1 MVFRPSILVVDDEPN
16 SLFGTCQ
23 VLIDEGF
30 QTIPANNGRE
40 ALEKLKTDSV
50 NLIVT
55 DEKMPDLSGTE
66 LLLEVKKSY
75 PQIPVILITAYGS
88 VSMAVEA
95 LKKGALYFFE
105 KPIFDNLERF
115 LTIIRQALKTQ
126 EMEREIDF
134 LRKEVTEKYSFP
146 NIIGHHPKMLEI
158 FEIISKIA
166 ETDATILVQGES
178 GTGKDLIAKTIHYNS
193 LRREKPLVTVNCG
206 ALTESLLSSELFGH
220 RKGAFTGA
228 IKDTIG
234 RFQAADGGTLVL
246 DEIGEI
252 PVTLQKTLLRVIEE
266 KEFEKVGDSRSTKVD
281 IRIISTTN
289 RNLQEEVGKGNF
301 REDLYYRLSIVP
313 ITIPP
318 LRERATDIPL
328 LVNHFLKK
336 YQKGKVSVRVEPE
349 VLEQLKTFSWSGNV
363 RELANIIQQMT
374 VFCRRNMITTDDLPP
389 HLFLKK
395 ETGPWKERG
404 KVQMMKMVSDLEKKL
419 IVTKLKETDWNQEKT
434 AGLLGITRKMLSNR
448 MNKYHI
454 KLQKERWSD
463 PKSWQ

>member
-105 KPIFDNLERF
+105 KPIFDKLERF

-178 GTGKDLIAKTIHYNS
+178 ERPDRQND
-193 LRREKPLVTVNCG
+193 PL
-206 ALTESLLSSELFGH
+206 
-220 RKGAFTGA
+220 
-228 IKDTIG
+228 
-234 RFQAADGGTLVL
+234 
-246 DEIGEI
+246 
-252 PVTLQKTLLRVIEE
+252 
-266 KEFEKVGDSRSTKVD
+266 
-281 IRIISTTN
+281 
-289 RNLQEEVGKGNF
+289 
-301 REDLYYRLSIVP
+301 
-313 ITIPP
+313 
-318 LRERATDIPL
+318 
-328 LVNHFLKK
+328 
-336 YQKGKVSVRVEPE
+336 
-349 VLEQLKTFSWSGNV
+349 
-363 RELANIIQQMT
+363 
-374 VFCRRNMITTDDLPP
+374 
-389 HLFLKK
+389 
-395 ETGPWKERG
+395 
-404 KVQMMKMVSDLEKKL
+404 
-419 IVTKLKETDWNQEKT
+419 
-434 AGLLGITRKMLSNR
+434 
-448 MNKYHI
+448 
-454 KLQKERWSD
+454 
-463 PKSWQ
+463 